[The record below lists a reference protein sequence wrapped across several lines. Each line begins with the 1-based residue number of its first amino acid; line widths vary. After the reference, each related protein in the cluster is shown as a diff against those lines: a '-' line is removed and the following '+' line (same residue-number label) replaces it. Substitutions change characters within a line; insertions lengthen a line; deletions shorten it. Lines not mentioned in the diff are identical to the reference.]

1 MSTKYHDDLSVVL
14 GDHTLGDDGLNG
26 LVGLSNNQSDIFDAG
41 TGNDIQI
48 GSAGNDTLSGGA
60 GGDALFGD
68 YFDNWYNLSDGSGSS
83 ASAASGASGGGSATV
98 FNDYLDGGA
107 GDDLLVGGMGND
119 TLVGGDGADVLF
131 GDSFGDFQGTHG
143 WGAGWDDPRFDP
155 ETGANNDSF
164 SFDDLILGGAG
175 DDIAYGQLGADEI
188 YGGQGA
194 DTLHGGVGNDTIN
207 GGIQSGETQSVTL
220 LNETFDSGGGSFT
233 YSDDSFRGTNN
244 PGYAQG
250 LFANGSGTDGRIG
263 VLLGG
268 VNGADILNGMSG
280 GFSKTFNVSEATTG
294 TEITFT
300 YQLDSANQLDNNEYA
315 DVLISID
322 GQLFGLNGNDYVE
335 RITGGGDSGWQTVT
349 IDVGNLSAGNHEITL
364 GGFLNRKD
372 QSNEDAFIKFSD
384 VKIEGQVAVAADDSD
399 DTIFG
404 DAGDDDLA
412 GGAGND
418 EINGGTGNDTIDG
431 GTGNDTID
439 GGTGNDVITGGLGDD
454 VIYGGVGTDGN
465 GGNSG
470 ESGSYNQLVMENGPI
485 GYWRLGDNSTSSAV
499 DSSGNGNNGSY
510 VGSVDV
516 GITSAIEND
525 SDTAANFDGS
535 DEYVLIAPNAD
546 LANIE
551 SGTIQMWIKADDLG
565 GNQTFFSSDQTGQN
579 EDGHITMYF
588 DGSTLKVRYQYE
600 DGSVANDSRELSVS
614 GVSEDEWH
622 NIAVTWDGSTMK
634 LYVDGVLEDSDD
646 ATGWSFNDGNNPIA
660 IGASIWGDTGRD
672 GNTYD
677 NEFDGQ
683 IDEVAIFDTVLSD
696 TDIAALVNADGT
708 PAAAADSFDD
718 DEIDGGAG
726 NDTISGQDG
735 EDTIHG
741 GSGND
746 TIYGG
751 EQSGTTGEVT
761 VLSEDFTSSD
771 GGFVYSDGAFRGS
784 SEGGYESGAY
794 SSGNGEITVSLGGID
809 GDDITDMSGGFSKT
823 FVVDET
829 STGTEVTFRYRL
841 QMSAEFESDEYGEVL
856 ISIDGQLYG
865 LNGNDYIV
873 RQAGDGGGDS
883 AYDSGYIEVTVDIGE
898 LSAGSHTITL
908 GGFLNKK
915 TFDDEDIDISF
926 TDVEIKGTQTTGGTD
941 TDTSD
946 DTLYGDAGDDN
957 IFGQAGNDTID
968 GGTGNDTI
976 DGGSGADNIQGGDGN
991 DVITGGQSATTT
1003 GTVDVIDENFNAGDG
1018 GFSYADGGFR
1028 GAGNTT
1034 NSVGAYDSNN
1044 GEIAI
1049 TLGSD
1054 DTSSELNMAGGFS
1067 KTFSV
1072 SETTTDTTLSFTYRL
1087 THADGFESDEY
1098 SEVLVEID
1106 GQLYGLNGNDY
1117 IDRAYGDGQNNNS
1130 SYDSGWVTVSID
1142 ISDLA
1147 PGNHTIE
1154 LGGFLNKKT
1163 YTDEYSEIKFTD
1175 VKIAGTQTIT
1185 EEDGD
1190 DTITGGSGDDTIY
1203 GNAGDD
1209 ILDGGADNDILT
1221 GGDGFQDSLTGG
1233 SGNDQLLDSDGV
1245 LEAHAGTGNDVITIS
1260 FDADWDNDDNA
1271 GTDPTSNNKI
1281 TGGHGAD
1288 IITVTM
1294 ASLGF
1299 VLALDADEAV
1309 ASNDDGD
1316 DTVTL
1321 QGIYGSSL
1329 ITLGG
1334 GNDTFVG
1341 LDGEDS
1347 VFGGDDNDDIRTGIG
1362 NDILRGE
1369 AGNDPWRG
1377 QAGND
1382 QLEGGA
1388 GTDLLFGGDDN
1399 DTLDGGEGADEL
1411 EGGSGDDTLIF
1422 DPGLA
1427 VLIDGITVFGIE
1439 DTKVSGG
1446 DGNDLLQGT
1455 IGNDLINFNNS
1466 AFSLDIETIRSGDG
1480 ADQIIGRLDT
1490 TLSDQFQ
1497 VYAGD
1502 GNDLVSFF
1510 AVTTTNFDLSALT
1523 SSYNST
1529 TSEWTVNY
1537 SGAPGAQTLTQA
1549 NITGFDPSV
1558 SNLSS
1563 LFPSANFL
1571 GANIIDG
1578 GAGKN
1583 TLFGSEGS
1591 DVIFGGINTSDDLTN
1606 ATFDDSLYANGGND
1620 IMIGGSGY
1628 DTYYIARGGGDNFI
1642 FDGNTEVGTF
1652 SNGLVFFEGFEN
1664 GDNVTID
1671 FEDDQNNDLG
1681 VGAADVQFTN
1691 NNDGTWT
1698 VAFTTSTG
1706 SVTFA
1711 GHEISDINLQNNQ
1724 PGGGGGVTTV
1734 YKFNDQGTAGFG
1746 DDTYDLVP

>member
-14 GDHTLGDDGLNG
+14 GDNTLGDDGLNG
-26 LVGLSNNQSDIFDAG
+26 LVGLSNNQSDVFTASD
-41 TGNDIQI
+41 GNDIQI

-68 YFDNWYNLSDGSGSS
+68 YFDDWYSFSDGSGS
-83 ASAASGASGGGSATV
+83 AASGGSGGGSATV

-107 GDDLLVGGMGND
+107 GADLLVGGMGND
-119 TLVGGDGADVLF
+119 TLLGGQGDDVLF
-131 GDSFGDFQGTHG
+131 GDTFGDFQGTHG
-143 WGAGWDDPRFDP
+143 WGAGWDDPRFDSG
-155 ETGANNDSF
+155 TGANNDSF

-175 DDIAYGQLGADEI
+175 NDIAYGQLGADEI
-188 YGGQGA
+188 YGGQGS
-194 DTLHGGVGNDTIN
+194 DTIYGGVGNDTIS
-207 GGIQSGETQSVTL
+207 GDIQSGESERVTL

-233 YSDDSFRGTNN
+233 YSDDAFRGTDN
-244 PGYAQG
+244 PGYAEG
-250 LFANGSGTDGRIG
+250 LSANGSGTDGRIG

-268 VNGADILNGMSG
+268 INGTDITDGMSG
-280 GFSKTFNVSEATTG
+280 GFSKTFNVSDATTG
-294 TEITFT
+294 TQITFT
-300 YQLDSANQLDNNEYA
+300 YLLDASNPLDNDEYA

-364 GGFLNRKD
+364 GGYLNKKTS
-372 QSNEDAFIKFSD
+372 SNGDAFIKFSD
-384 VKIEGQVAVAADDSD
+384 VKIEGNVAAASDDSD
-399 DTIFG
+399 DTLFG
-404 DAGDDDLA
+404 DAGDDDLS

-439 GGTGNDVITGGLGDD
+439 GGTGNDVITGGTGDD
-454 VIYGGVGTDGN
+454 VIYGGAGVDGN
-465 GGNSG
+465 GGNAG
-470 ESGSYNQLVMENGPI
+470 ESGSYNQLVMDNGPI
-485 GYWRLGDNSTSSAV
+485 GYWRLGDSSTSSAA

-510 VGSVDV
+510 IGSVDL

-525 SDTAANFDGS
+525 SDTAANFDGG
-535 DEYVLIAPNAD
+535 DEYVLIAPSSD

-551 SGTIQMWIKADDLG
+551 NGTIQMWVKPEDMG
-565 GNQTFFSSDQTGQN
+565 GDQAFFSSDQSNQG
-579 EDGHITMYF
+579 EDGHLTMSF
-588 DGSTLKVRYQYE
+588 DGTTLKVRYQYE
-600 DGSVANDSRELSVS
+600 SGSVANDSRELTVS
-614 GVSEDEWH
+614 NISEGDWH
-622 NIAVTWDGSTMK
+622 NIALSWDGTTMK
-634 LYVDGVLEDSDD
+634 LYVDGVLEDSGD

-660 IGASIWGDTGRD
+660 IGASIAGDSGRD
-672 GNTYD
+672 GNTYRD
-677 NEFDGQ
+677 EFEGE

-696 TDIAALVNADGT
+696 SDIATLANADGT
-708 PAAAADSFDD
+708 PAAAPDSFDD
-718 DEIDGGAG
+718 DTIDGGAG
-726 NDTISGQDG
+726 NDTIHGQGG

-746 TIYGG
+746 IIYGG
-751 EQSGTTGEVT
+751 QQAGTTGEVT
-761 VLSEDFTSSD
+761 VLSEDFNSSD

-784 SEGGYESGAY
+784 SEGSYESGTY
-794 SSGNGEITVSLGGID
+794 NSGNGEITVSLGGID

-823 FVVDET
+823 FTVDET

-873 RQAGDGGGDS
+873 RTAGDGGGDS
-883 AYDSGYIEVTVDIGE
+883 AYDSGYVEVTVDIGE

-926 TDVEIKGTQTTGGTD
+926 TDVEIKGTQSTGGDD

-946 DTLYGDAGDDN
+946 DTLYGDGGDDT
-957 IFGQAGNDTID
+957 IFGQAGNDTIE

-976 DGGSGADNIQGGDGN
+976 NGGSGADNIQGGDGN
-991 DVITGGQSATTT
+991 DIITGGQSATIT
-1003 GTVDVIDENFNAGDG
+1003 GTVDVIDENFNASDG

-1034 NSVGAYDSNN
+1034 NSVGTYDSNN

-1067 KTFSV
+1067 KTFTV

-1130 SYDSGWVTVSID
+1130 SYDSGWVTVNID

-1175 VKIAGTQTIT
+1175 VKISGTQTIT

-1190 DTITGGSGDDTIY
+1190 DTITGGAGDDTIY
-1203 GNAGDD
+1203 GNDGDD
-1209 ILDGGADNDILT
+1209 ILSGGADNDILT

-1233 SGNDQLLDSDGV
+1233 TGNDQLLDSDGV
-1245 LEAHAGTGNDVITIS
+1245 LEAHAGEGNDIITID
-1260 FDADWDNDDNA
+1260 FDAAWDNDDNI
-1271 GTDPTSNNKI
+1271 GTDPASNNRI

-1309 ASNDDGD
+1309 ASNQDGD
-1316 DTVTL
+1316 DSVTL
-1321 QGIYGSSL
+1321 QGLYGSSL

-1334 GNDTFVG
+1334 GNDTFIG

-1347 VFGGDDNDDIRTGIG
+1347 VFGGDDNDDIRTGAG

-1369 AGNDPWRG
+1369 QGNDTLRG

-1388 GTDLLFGGDDN
+1388 GTDLLFGGADN

-1411 EGGSGDDTLIF
+1411 EGGTGDDTLIF

-1427 VLIDGITVFGIE
+1427 VLIDGITVFEIE

-1446 DGNDLLQGT
+1446 TGNDLLQGT
-1455 IGNDLINFNNS
+1455 IGNDLIDFNNAALVS
-1466 AFSLDIETIRSGDG
+1466 DIETIRSGDG
-1480 ADQIIGRLDT
+1480 ADQIIGALDT
-1490 TLSDQFQ
+1490 TLADQFQ
-1497 VYAGD
+1497 VYAGA

-1510 AVTTTNFDLSALT
+1510 AVTTTNFDLSALDGAYNAAT
-1523 SSYNST
+1523 ST
-1529 TSEWTVNY
+1529 WTINY
-1537 SGAPGAQTLTQA
+1537 SGASGQTLTQA
-1549 NITGFDPSV
+1549 DLIGFDPSTT
-1558 SNLSS
+1558 NLNT
-1563 LFPSANFL
+1563 LFPNANFL

-1591 DVIFGGINTSDDLTN
+1591 DVIFGGINTTDDLTN
-1606 ATFDDSLYANGGND
+1606 ATFDDHLYANGGND
-1620 IMIGGSGY
+1620 VLIGGSGY
-1628 DTYYIARGGGDNFI
+1628 DTYYIARSSGDNFI
-1642 FDGNTEVGTF
+1642 FDGNTEVGAF

-1681 VGAADVQFTN
+1681 VRAADVQFTN

-1711 GHEISDINLQNNQ
+1711 GHEISDINLQDNQ
-1724 PGGGGGVTTV
+1724 LGGTGGVTTK